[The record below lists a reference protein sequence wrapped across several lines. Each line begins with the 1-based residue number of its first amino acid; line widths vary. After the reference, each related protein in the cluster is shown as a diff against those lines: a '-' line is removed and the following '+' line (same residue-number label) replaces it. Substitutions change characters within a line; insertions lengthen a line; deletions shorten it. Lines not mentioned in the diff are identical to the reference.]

1 MRNGVQ
7 QSLKK
12 RLLLHQTDTTA
23 PSEKVARVN
32 GSAFTSPRTPDDV
45 KMAPQVRV
53 AHFITETTGCVADIT
68 AEAVRTTDAC
78 HNHPARGL
86 HATAIVGGH
95 TKS

>member
-12 RLLLHQTDTTA
+12 RLLSHQADTTA

-45 KMAPQVRV
+45 KMASQVRV
-53 AHFITETTGCVADIT
+53 THVISGTNVCVADI
-68 AEAVRTTDAC
+68 AAKVVRTTNTC
-78 HNHPARGL
+78 HNHPVRG
-86 HATAIVGGH
+86 HHTTAIVGDC
-95 TKS
+95 TNS